1 MPSLACIPGAA
12 TKNTVPL
19 QDVPTLCGYR
29 GVIPHLST
37 SRRGAQSYVGGVMR
51 SVLRLAAGAAMAF
64 AVAGCNLASEGLYFR
79 EGIGTN
85 LSRPELPEATQIQD
99 LYIAHI
105 CQQAGLSNCD
115 DVMMGPQG
123 WSLFVEA
130 GMNDVDLRCDAYL
143 AWLDNRK
150 RSATPILNQL
160 AAMNSAT
167 QAIMNATGAGAAAIT
182 IVGLG
187 FGLAADTFTNVNS
200 RLLLE
205 VNQSTVQSVVLG
217 HQTEYRLQV
226 AKVQVRSRPMAIYL
240 LRNYLR
246 ICMPFSIE
254 TSINNTV
261 SVYHRA
267 GPEALRSE
275 PLSTRAPRVAAA
287 TSPAPRVV
295 VRSTEA
301 PPITPPPVQT
311 ILGPIGPFETA
322 LPLAEGIRLQEALCV
337 DQPSGNF
344 GVGNTRTRLREFNS
358 AVLLNSPSADNPP
371 DNIATSNIRERLRTA
386 QRSFPSCQKAGFA
399 NGFELGIVSETSFA
413 KLRNYVAAK
422 LKAEGIVGF
431 EDVTKGGNVV
441 DPQLR
446 KALGALRQR
455 FGGGR
460 NADLDPA
467 FYRWIREA
475 SVL

>member
-1 MPSLACIPGAA
+1 MLVHNA
-12 TKNTVPL
+12 
-19 QDVPTLCGYR
+19 Q
-29 GVIPHLST
+29 
-37 SRRGAQSYVGGVMR
+37 RRRIMWGGVMR
-51 SVLRLAAGAAMAF
+51 SALRLAATAAMGLAL
-64 AVAGCNLASEGLYFR
+64 AGCNLASEGLYFR
-79 EGIGTN
+79 EGIGTG
-85 LSRPELPEATQIQD
+85 LSRPELLEVTQIQE

-105 CQQAGLSNCD
+105 CQQAGLSNCND
-115 DVMMGPQG
+115 PGMPPQA

-150 RSATPILNQL
+150 RSAAPILNQL

-167 QAIMNATGAGAAAIT
+167 QAIMHATGAGAAAIT

-217 HQTEYRLQV
+217 HQTDYRLQV
-226 AKVQVRSRPMAIYL
+226 TRVQVRSRPMAIYL

-261 SVYHRA
+261 SVYHRV
-267 GPEALRSE
+267 GPDALRAP

-287 TSPAPRVV
+287 TSAAPTRVV
-295 VRSTEA
+295 IRSTEA
-301 PPITPPPVQT
+301 PPPAPPPVQT
-311 ILGPIGPFETA
+311 IIGPLGPIESAMT
-322 LPLAEGIRLQEALCV
+322 LAEGIRLQETLCV
-337 DQPSGNF
+337 EQPSGNF
-344 GVGNTRTRLREFNS
+344 SVGNTRGRLREFNS

-386 QRSFPSCQKAGFA
+386 QRSFPSCQRAGFV
-399 NGFELGIVSETSFA
+399 NGFEVGISSEISVA
-413 KLRNYVAAK
+413 KLRSYVAAK
-422 LKAEGIVGF
+422 LKAEGIAGF
-431 EDVTKGGNVV
+431 EDVAKGSNVV

-446 KALGALRQR
+446 KAIGALRQR
-455 FGGGR
+455 FGGGKTSE
-460 NADLDPA
+460 LDPA